1 MNNCNLTCPKLP
13 DLMLA
18 QSFLGL
24 EVTYESMVCGQIGL
38 KHCKVWPGQRK
49 MELVRVNTNVT
60 GKKMAYKLDVGHNHN
75 NPNFHF
81 LIQINM

>member
-1 MNNCNLTCPKLP
+1 
-13 DLMLA
+13 MLA

-60 GKKMAYKLDVGHNHN
+60 GNKMSYKSDVGHNHN

-81 LIQINM
+81 LIQMNM

>member
-60 GKKMAYKLDVGHNHN
+60 GNKKAFKPDVGHNHN
-75 NPNFHF
+75 NPNFYC
-81 LIQINM
+81 LYK

>member
-60 GKKMAYKLDVGHNHN
+60 GNKKAYKSDVGHNHN